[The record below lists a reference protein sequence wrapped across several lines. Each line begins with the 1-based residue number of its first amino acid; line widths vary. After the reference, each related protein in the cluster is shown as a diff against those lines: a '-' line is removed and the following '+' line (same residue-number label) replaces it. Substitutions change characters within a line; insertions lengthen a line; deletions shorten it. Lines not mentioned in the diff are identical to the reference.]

1 MNKTPVLFTALVL
14 SLSVG
19 GLAHAKND
27 KEKDKG
33 LPPGLQKKVESGKS
47 LPPGWEK
54 KLEVGGKLDK
64 DLYKQGKVV
73 LTNPDK
79 GTVTLEL
86 DGKLVRVLKNTREIV
101 DILDGR

>member
-1 MNKTPVLFTALVL
+1 MNKTHALLTALVI

-27 KEKDKG
+27 KEKD
-33 LPPGLQKKVESGKS
+33 LPPGLQKKVQSGKS

-86 DGKLVRVLKNTREIV
+86 DGKFVRVLKNTREIV